1 MYMGYMSYRL
11 KKINYPINGFS
22 PPNYSDKCSTCGTY
36 TRQCEMCEFNYKINI
51 NDLEIYK

>member
-1 MYMGYMSYRL
+1 MGYMSYIL

-36 TRQCEMCEFNYKINI
+36 TRQCEICNFKKKNRYK
-51 NDLEIYK
+51 